1 MSATVYASARYGA
14 SAETSATGLHVGTL
28 TFNYT
33 SEQAYAPNH
42 IGCDVGISIY
52 NDKADVSLDGVV
64 AVKGTG
70 ATGDIA
76 AAVSLAN
83 TTADSLNLLSDRSP
97 TTPVANASLLITGG
111 SITRGNTAFETGS
124 LQAIYNPLIA
134 TNSPTVLT

>member
-1 MSATVYASARYGA
+1 MSATVYAAARYGA

-42 IGCDVGISIY
+42 IGCDVGLSVY
-52 NDKADVSLDGVV
+52 NDKADVTIDGVV

-70 ATGDIA
+70 AIGDIA
-76 AAVSLAN
+76 STVSLAN
-83 TTADSLNLLSDRSP
+83 TTADSLNLLTDRSP
-97 TTPVANASLLITGG
+97 TTSVANASLVVTGG
-111 SITRGNTAFETGS
+111 SLTRGNTAFETGS